1 MAEHAFATESTQCQL
16 MTYENGQ
23 SLILTVKVAKWALAQ
38 GKAQGSNSWSYFIVK
53 LNENVADGIGHS
65 KRSIISG
72 ILRHAVVSRIV
83 QYMNY

>member
-1 MAEHAFATESTQCQL
+1 MAEHGYATESTQCQL
-16 MTYENGQ
+16 MTSKSGQ

-65 KRSIISG
+65 KGSIMSL
-72 ILRHAVVSRIV
+72 ILRHVVVSRIV
-83 QYMNY
+83 QYMKY